1 MGSGLNVT
9 PQLCEMQPMLRWFG
23 RHILASNA
31 IVALTAA
38 ALLLGTATSFGL
50 AATIFEH
57 DLGLHHGHGLDAH
70 HDHDNTGD
78 PSASP
83 DEMAAHH
90 VHVVALVPPVGSLPW
105 SPGRM
110 VVCEFADSSIEQG
123 CLYRLER
130 IPKHFAG

>member
-1 MGSGLNVT
+1 
-9 PQLCEMQPMLRWFG
+9 MQPMLRWFG
-23 RHILASNA
+23 RHLLACNA
-31 IVALTAA
+31 IVVLTAA
-38 ALLLGTATSFGL
+38 ALLLGTATSFGF

-70 HDHDNTGD
+70 HDHEHDNSGD
-78 PSASP
+78 PLGCP
-83 DEMAAHH
+83 DEIATHH

-105 SPGRM
+105 SPGRT
-110 VVCEFADSSIEQG
+110 VLCEFPDSSVEQG

>member
-1 MGSGLNVT
+1 MGSDISVT
-9 PQLCEMQPMLRWFG
+9 PQSCQMQPMLRWFG
-23 RHILASNA
+23 RHIRVCNA
-31 IVALTAA
+31 IAVLSAA
-38 ALLLGTATSFGL
+38 ALLLCTATSFGL

-70 HDHDNTGD
+70 HDHDNTGN

-110 VVCEFADSSIEQG
+110 VLCEFADSSIEQG